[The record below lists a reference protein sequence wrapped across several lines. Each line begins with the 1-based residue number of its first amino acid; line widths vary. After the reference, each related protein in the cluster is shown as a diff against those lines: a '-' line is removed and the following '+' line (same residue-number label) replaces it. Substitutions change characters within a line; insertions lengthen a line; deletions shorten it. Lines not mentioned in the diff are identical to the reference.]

1 MLREPSE
8 LLSKVYLRRL
18 GVVDVRGSGQRGLVL
33 LQLPLIMKRL
43 FSLPCML
50 SPPLLL
56 LPGKKWVNVVNA
68 VEEISLLLSRGGFRG
83 HRQVHRVQIQCLIQ
97 CLSLSQGHLSWVD
110 VC

>member
-1 MLREPSE
+1 M
-8 LLSKVYLRRL
+8 
-18 GVVDVRGSGQRGLVL
+18 DVRGSEQRGLVL

-50 SPPLLL
+50 FPPPPPPLL

-97 CLSLSQGHLSWVD
+97 CLSLSRTLELGGCLLISVNLD
-110 VC
+110 YPVE